1 MPERMSEAI
10 VALKRDEVVVVGGWR
25 VAMAWIVLFEL
36 VLNVLIAA
44 VCCCGGWLLV
54 IAGWSKS
61 FQHDWRG
68 ASRVTNARA
77 VWSTGR
83 SCLRPM

>member
-1 MPERMSEAI
+1 MSEAI

-25 VAMAWIVLFEL
+25 VAMVWIQFVGLGL
-36 VLNVLIAA
+36 DVQIVVA
-44 VCCCGGWLLV
+44 CCCGGWLLV
-54 IAGWSKS
+54 IAGRPES

-77 VWSTGR
+77 V
-83 SCLRPM
+83 